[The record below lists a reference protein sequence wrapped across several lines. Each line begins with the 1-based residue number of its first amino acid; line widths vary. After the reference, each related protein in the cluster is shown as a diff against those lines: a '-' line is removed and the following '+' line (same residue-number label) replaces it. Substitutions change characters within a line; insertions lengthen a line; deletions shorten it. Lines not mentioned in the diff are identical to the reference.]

1 MMERVRAHTFAGVI
15 ASLSCL
21 TGTANAAE
29 PAGASPKAVDAS
41 GGDSAQP
48 SRLQCLDAHRNAQ
61 ELKQSSKLLEAQ
73 EHLRVCSSGT
83 CPGAIITDCG
93 NWITELEQVTPS
105 MIFEIRLDGKE
116 AFDAKLFV
124 DGKPVTDRAH
134 ALKVNP
140 GRHSVRVELASF
152 EPREQDVVLPEG
164 QRMRLISV
172 EFATK
177 PAETAP
183 VAAIPV
189 TPPPKQT
196 VRPTPVVVYPLLTIG
211 IAGLGSFGAFSF
223 LGKSEQNDLE
233 KTCSPHCSNAD
244 LAPMKRW
251 YLIGDISGGV
261 GAAALISTAIV
272 YFARPT
278 KEVDR
283 ATSSV
288 SFGVGPV
295 GLGSSAV
302 GSLGLSAARVW

>member
-1 MMERVRAHTFAGVI
+1 MSERVRVHTFAGVVGVLL
-15 ASLSCL
+15 ASL
-21 TGTANAAE
+21 GTARAD
-29 PAGASPKAVDAS
+29 PATTPKGTEVS
-41 GGDSAQP
+41 GSDPAQP
-48 SRLQCLDAHRNAQ
+48 SRAQCLEAHRNAQ

-73 EHLRVCSSGT
+73 EHLRVCSSGS

-93 NWITELEQVTPS
+93 NWISELEQVTPS
-105 MIFEIRLDGKE
+105 MVFEIRLDGKE

-124 DGKPVTDRAH
+124 DGKPVVDRAH
-134 ALKVNP
+134 AVKVNP
-140 GRHSVRVELASF
+140 GRHTVRVELPPF

-177 PAETAP
+177 ANAAPP
-183 VAAIPV
+183 VAPAAV
-189 TPPPKQT
+189 TPPPKET
-196 VRPTPVVVYPLLTIG
+196 VRPTPVIVYPLLTLG

-233 KTCSPHCSNAD
+233 KTCSPDCTKAE

-251 YLIGDISGGV
+251 YLIGDISAGV
-261 GAAALISTAIV
+261 GAAALIGSAIV

-278 KEVDR
+278 KEVDG
-283 ATSSV
+283 TVSSL

-295 GLGSSAV
+295 GLGGSAAGSV
-302 GSLGLSAARVW
+302 GLNAARVW

>member
-1 MMERVRAHTFAGVI
+1 MMDKVRARSLAGVVGI
-15 ASLSCL
+15 LLCSM
-21 TGTANAAE
+21 GTARAAD
-29 PAGASPKAVDAS
+29 PPASPKAEGSGSGDA
-41 GGDSAQP
+41 AQP
-48 SRLQCLDAHRNAQ
+48 SRLQCLEAHRNAQ

-73 EHLRVCSSGT
+73 EHLRVCSSGS

-116 AFDAKLFV
+116 AFDAKLLV
-124 DGKPVTDRAH
+124 DGNPVTDRAH

-140 GRHSVRVELASF
+140 GRHTVRVELSSF

-172 EFATK
+172 EFTTK
-177 PAETAP
+177 AAEPPAAAP
-183 VAAIPV
+183 AMA

-211 IAGLGSFGAFSF
+211 IAGLGSFGAFSL

-233 KTCSPHCSNAD
+233 ETCAPNCTKAD

-251 YLIGDISGGV
+251 YLIGDISGAV
-261 GAAALISTAIV
+261 GAAALIGTAIV

-278 KEVDR
+278 KEVDQT
-283 ATSSV
+283 ASNI

-295 GLGSSAV
+295 GLGRSAA
-302 GSLGLSAARVW
+302 GSFGLNAARVW